1 MGPARSGLNIA
12 IDAMPEKEQ
21 KIVFVR
27 LRERETG
34 MKHNLEVIKDRAE
47 RAG

>member
-1 MGPARSGLNIA
+1 MGPGRSGLSIA

-27 LRERETG
+27 LREWETA
-34 MKHNLEVIKDRAE
+34 MRHNLEVIKDRAE